1 MKLGGLDRLAAAIAT
16 IRECGMEPVLGN
28 GVACEIGCWM
38 EACVAHGRID
48 NAGEMNG
55 FLKARRMLFA
65 TPLAFDRGDIVLDG
79 ATPALDPKAL
89 AAHARDR
96 ATFRIERVECHTPSS
111 PA

>member
-1 MKLGGLDRLAAAIAT
+1 
-16 IRECGMEPVLGN
+16 
-28 GVACEIGCWM
+28 M
-38 EACVAHGRID
+38 EACVAARYID

-79 ATPALDPKAL
+79 ATPVLDPKTL
-89 AAHARDR
+89 AAYARDR
-96 ATFRIERVECHTPSS
+96 ASFRIERFACRTPSS